1 MQGMR
6 KNTKMEDGAA
16 SSSADS
22 PDADV
27 SFAAFGAE
35 EAAAKWFQRS
45 GGIRNDMGA
54 SAADRG
60 NWAGLDYQGGIQLF
74 VCGNFSRFYSVFRN
88 NFEVAVTHMFENGVI
103 GVLSDSYNVGILV
116 FLVILGAMVGLMNR
130 AGGSAAFGQFASK
143 RIKSRVG
150 AQPVYDSSGRGDFY

>member
-6 KNTKMEDGAA
+6 KN
-16 SSSADS
+16 
-22 PDADV
+22 
-27 SFAAFGAE
+27 
-35 EAAAKWFQRS
+35 AKWKMVLPAALILTLMFRGGRGGCRVRS

-88 NFEVAVTHMFENGVI
+88 EF
-103 GVLSDSYNVGILV
+103 
-116 FLVILGAMVGLMNR
+116 
-130 AGGSAAFGQFASK
+130 
-143 RIKSRVG
+143 
-150 AQPVYDSSGRGDFY
+150 

>member
-6 KNTKMEDGAA
+6 KNAKWKMVLPAA
-16 SSSADS
+16 LILTLMFA
-22 PDADV
+22 
-27 SFAAFGAE
+27 FAAFGAE
-35 EAAAKWFQRS
+35 EAAAEYVPEAY
-45 GGIRNDMGA
+45 GTI
-54 SAADRG
+54 
-60 NWAGLDYQGGIQLF
+60 WALLPPIVAIGLALITKEVYSSLF
-74 VCGNFSRFYSVFRN
+74 VGILVGSILYSGM

-143 RIKSRVG
+143 RIKSQVW
-150 AQPVYDSSGRGDFY
+150 AKLLHKFFWA